1 MTGTIPARLDR
12 PVLVFG
18 GSGQVG
24 RELVPALHALGTV
37 IAPTHAEADLARPEM
52 LRDVIRRLR
61 PSVIINAAALTNVDH
76 AEREPDLA
84 RQLNEVAPGVMADEA
99 RHIDAPLVHYSTD
112 YVFDGVRSTPY
123 EETDEPNPINA
134 YGASKLAGE
143 RRVAAANGP
152 HLIIRTSWVYSRTG
166 AGFVAT
172 ILRQLSSAAELRVV
186 ADQTGSPT
194 WSRSLAAATTA
205 TLRALVR
212 GDTLHL
218 PEESRG
224 IYHLGG
230 AGVASRVDIANELI
244 AAVAESSPGIR
255 LPVVVPFAA
264 ADFVAAAPRPR
275 YSALANGR
283 AEHQFGVRL
292 APWQA
297 EVRRMIA
304 GAH

>member
-143 RRVAAANGP
+143 RRVAAANG
-152 HLIIRTSWVYSRTG
+152 G
-166 AGFVAT
+166 G
-172 ILRQLSSAAELRVV
+172 LRR
-186 ADQTGSPT
+186 DDP
-194 WSRSLAAATTA
+194 AAAVQRSRIA
-205 TLRALVR
+205 SSGRSNGIANVEPKPR
-212 GDTLHL
+212 CGDDGH
-218 PEESRG
+218 
-224 IYHLGG
+224 
-230 AGVASRVDIANELI
+230 ASRA
-244 AAVAESSPGIR
+244 
-255 LPVVVPFAA
+255 
-264 ADFVAAAPRPR
+264 
-275 YSALANGR
+275 R
-283 AEHQFGVRL
+283 A
-292 APWQA
+292 W
-297 EVRRMIA
+297 
-304 GAH
+304 